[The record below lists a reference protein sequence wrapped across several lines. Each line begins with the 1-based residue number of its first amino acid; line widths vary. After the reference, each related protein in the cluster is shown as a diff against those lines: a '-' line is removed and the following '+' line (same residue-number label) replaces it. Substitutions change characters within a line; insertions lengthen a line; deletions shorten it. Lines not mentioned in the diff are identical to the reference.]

1 MYSPFLACL
10 SHTIYA
16 KPFVWAAHLINNN
29 ILKVWLSPKEKKCY
43 TGYRKNR
50 WPEALIN
57 MLVKAL
63 VKVLVKARAEM
74 QVKAL
79 AKVQAKA
86 FAKVQAKVQ
95 VKAQV
100 NALVKELSK
109 VLIKALSSG
118 GKRLLGSRKR
128 RGSRM

>member
-1 MYSPFLACL
+1 
-10 SHTIYA
+10 
-16 KPFVWAAHLINNN
+16 LINNN

-50 WPEALIN
+50 WPEVLIE
-57 MLVKAL
+57 AL
-63 VKVLVKARAEM
+63 VEALAKVQA
-74 QVKAL
+74 KAL

-86 FAKVQAKVQ
+86 FAKVQA
-95 VKAQV
+95 KAQV

-109 VLIKALSSG
+109 VLIKALSAG

>member
-16 KPFVWAAHLINNN
+16 KPFVWAAHLFNNN

-43 TGYRKNR
+43 TGYRKDR
-50 WPEALIN
+50 WPEVLIE
-57 MLVKAL
+57 AL
-63 VKVLVKARAEM
+63 VE
-74 QVKAL
+74 AL

-100 NALVKELSK
+100 NA
-109 VLIKALSSG
+109 
-118 GKRLLGSRKR
+118 
-128 RGSRM
+128 

>member
-16 KPFVWAAHLINNN
+16 KPFVWAAHLFNNN

-50 WPEALIN
+50 WPEVLIE
-57 MLVKAL
+57 AL
-63 VKVLVKARAEM
+63 VE
-74 QVKAL
+74 AL

>member
-29 ILKVWLSPKEKKCY
+29 ILKIWLSPKEKKCY

-50 WPEALIN
+50 WPEVLIE
-57 MLVKAL
+57 AL
-63 VKVLVKARAEM
+63 VEALAKVQA
-74 QVKAL
+74 KAL

-86 FAKVQAKVQ
+86 FAKVQAKV
-95 VKAQV
+95 
-100 NALVKELSK
+100 LSAGCS
-109 VLIKALSSG
+109 VEAGVSG
-118 GKRLLGSRKR
+118 PAGGSVAA
-128 RGSRM
+128 

>member
-1 MYSPFLACL
+1 LF
-10 SHTIYA
+10 
-16 KPFVWAAHLINNN
+16 NNN

-79 AKVQAKA
+79 AKVQVKA
-86 FAKVQAKVQ
+86 QAEMQ
-95 VKAQV
+95 VKA
-100 NALVKELSK
+100 LVKTLSAGCS
-109 VLIKALSSG
+109 VEAGVSG
-118 GKRLLGSRKR
+118 PAGGSVAA
-128 RGSRM
+128 

>member
-1 MYSPFLACL
+1 M
-10 SHTIYA
+10 
-16 KPFVWAAHLINNN
+16 INNN
-29 ILKVWLSPKEKKCY
+29 ILKVWLSSKEKKCY

-50 WPEALIN
+50 WPEALIE
-57 MLVKAL
+57 AL
-63 VKVLVKARAEM
+63 AKVQA
-74 QVKAL
+74 KAL
-79 AKVQAKA
+79 AKVQAKVQVKA
-86 FAKVQAKVQ
+86 FAKVQVKVQAKVQ

-109 VLIKALSSG
+109 VLIKALSAG

>member
-16 KPFVWAAHLINNN
+16 KPFVWAAHLFNNN

-50 WPEALIN
+50 WLGALVKPLVEAL
-57 MLVKAL
+57 A
-63 VKVLVKARAEM
+63 KVLVKVRAEM

-79 AKVQAKA
+79 AKT
-86 FAKVQAKVQ
+86 
-95 VKAQV
+95 
-100 NALVKELSK
+100 LSAGCS
-109 VLIKALSSG
+109 VEAGGSG
-118 GKRLLGSRKR
+118 PAGGSVAA
-128 RGSRM
+128 

>member
-50 WPEALIN
+50 WPEVLIE
-57 MLVKAL
+57 AL
-63 VKVLVKARAEM
+63 VE
-74 QVKAL
+74 AL

-86 FAKVQAKVQ
+86 FAKVQ
-95 VKAQV
+95 VKAL
-100 NALVKELSK
+100 AKTLSAGCS
-109 VLIKALSSG
+109 VEAGVSG
-118 GKRLLGSRKR
+118 PAGGSVAA
-128 RGSRM
+128 